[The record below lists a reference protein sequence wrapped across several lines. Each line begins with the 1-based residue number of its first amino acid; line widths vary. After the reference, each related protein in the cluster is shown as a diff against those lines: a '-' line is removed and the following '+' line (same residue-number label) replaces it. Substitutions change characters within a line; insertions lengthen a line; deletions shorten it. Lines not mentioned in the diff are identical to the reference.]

1 MSVVLNRVMFL
12 QSVEARPRTH
22 MLDWSAHGRTGLLLT
37 KLAWPESQH
46 LSEDPLKYFL
56 WTDVGPGAREL
67 VGERR
72 LSLSW
77 VLPRRMA
84 CRGKKTPYSLYD
96 MDD

>member
-1 MSVVLNRVMFL
+1 MAGSLLREL
-12 QSVEARPRTH
+12 RTQE
-22 MLDWSAHGRTGLLLT
+22 LKERREDKLT

-72 LSLSW
+72 LSFSW